1 MTLASLAATLRLYRD
16 PEVAGEAIPL
26 LRLLGTSAE
35 NLKNRAE
42 RLAPRIAEMP
52 AIATAEIVADHAYLG
67 GGSVPSQQLPTWCI
81 ALTPNERSVDEL
93 AGELRTAD
101 RAIFGRIQQDRL
113 LLDLRAVFPQE
124 DMIILETLQSLPGKP
139 ALPNEG
145 EATEAPAS
153 LSEETPA

>member
-1 MTLASLAATLRLYRD
+1 M
-16 PEVAGEAIPL
+16 
-26 LRLLGTSAE
+26 
-35 NLKNRAE
+35 
-42 RLAPRIAEMP
+42 
-52 AIATAEIVADHAYLG
+52 
-67 GGSVPSQQLPTWCI
+67 PSQQLPTWCI